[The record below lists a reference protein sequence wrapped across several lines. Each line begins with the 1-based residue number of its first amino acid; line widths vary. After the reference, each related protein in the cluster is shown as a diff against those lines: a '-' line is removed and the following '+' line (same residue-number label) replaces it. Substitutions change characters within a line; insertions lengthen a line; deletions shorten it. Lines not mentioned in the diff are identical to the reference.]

1 MSDDTKALVEWL
13 QGGVS
18 ESRAGRM
25 YKRALDTIE
34 RLERD
39 RDALAERCEKLR
51 EALRNLL
58 EAIETE
64 ARAVL
69 AARNAEDNYSSPERE
84 LDALQNAMV
93 AASNAEKAARTV
105 LAAPKDA
112 RGAAIAEGGC
122 A

>member
-1 MSDDTKALVEWL
+1 MSDDTKALMEWL
-13 QGGVS
+13 QGRVS

-51 EALRNLL
+51 EALQDIADPLAKLRREADEQGMELNMYAHILVKDAQWLRNL
-58 EAIETE
+58 
-64 ARAVL
+64 
-69 AARNAEDNYSSPERE
+69 
-84 LDALQNAMV
+84 
-93 AASNAEKAARTV
+93 ARTA

-112 RGAAIAEGGC
+112 P
-122 A
+122 